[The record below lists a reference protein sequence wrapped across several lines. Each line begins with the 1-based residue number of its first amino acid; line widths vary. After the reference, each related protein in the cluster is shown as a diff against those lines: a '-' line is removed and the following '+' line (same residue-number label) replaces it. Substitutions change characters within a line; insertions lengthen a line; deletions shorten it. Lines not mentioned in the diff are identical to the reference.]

1 MNAASKAAQERY
13 NAQQAAKSLPEREN
27 YSAKQAAMRLAT
39 DARTFRKFLRSSH
52 CSFGAVGQGKRYE
65 FTHEELMTLRDEFIE
80 WREYSEARRT
90 TNPIAPPTRGVPKP
104 KAEPKP
110 DQVWTVTEEEL
121 IIEEVAD
128 EGEPTEAEL
137 MDIEQLMG
145 EWEDEDLQN

>member
-1 MNAASKAAQERY
+1 MTLSKAAQERY

-52 CSFGAVGQGKRYE
+52 CTFEAVGQGKRYE
-65 FTHEELMTLRDEFIE
+65 FTHDELMKLRDEFIE

-90 TNPIAPPTRGVPKP
+90 TNPVAPTTRSVPKP
-104 KAEPKP
+104 KSVPEKP
-110 DQVWTVTEEEL
+110 DQIWTFEDNLTN
-121 IIEEVAD
+121 IEIVED

-145 EWEDEDLQN
+145 ELEDEDL